1 MQNTLWIY
9 IEKKMKSFNE
19 IIEEKNE
26 NSQSYRLVVL
36 VERPRKLDPKGT
48 SSKLVSKAEKLGIE
62 TYNCR
67 INGAYLLRDEESGVI
82 TIHNE
87 GDDKGF
93 ELDDDTI
100 VFIRGDVTRKDSY
113 MDLISQIERYG
124 IPCNNTR
131 ECIEVCCDKFR
142 TYLRLQEIGMNQPK
156 TVLIP
161 NDSIEAV
168 DAAHEALDN
177 KFPMVLKTLSGSKGV
192 GVILIE
198 TERSLQSQVSL
209 IYKIDPY
216 TDILLQEYIESDYDV
231 RCVIV
236 NREIVGAMKRNKIT
250 DDFRSNASQGASV
263 ELITMTELEKEECLK
278 AAKGVNGQWVG
289 VDFIPAKNRDKNTP
303 YILEVNHSAGSK
315 AISEALEE
323 DITKMVLKLYFDR
336 EIWRKEPKQC
346 GVLETFEVD
355 GQYMTGKLDTGNSTA
370 VCSLHAED
378 IIIKNKKVTWN
389 LNGEK
394 HTKPLNRTIKLVKP
408 AETRP
413 TVMMDVKF
421 LNTTYE
427 VEVSLDERNA
437 IPFLVNRDL
446 MQRANL
452 MINPARKFMLT
463 QKGEEITT

>member
-1 MQNTLWIY
+1 
-9 IEKKMKSFNE
+9 MKSFSE
-19 IIEEKNE
+19 MTEAKVETK
-26 NSQSYRLVVL
+26 QSYRLVVL
-36 VERPRKLDPKGT
+36 VERPKKLDPAGT
-48 SSKLVSKAEKLGIE
+48 SSKLVSKADKLGIT

-67 INGAYLLRDEESGVI
+67 INGAYLIRDEDTGMV

-87 GDDKGF
+87 GDEKGF
-93 ELDDDTI
+93 ELDADTI
-100 VFIRGDVTRKDSY
+100 VFIRGDVTKKDSY

-124 IPCNNTR
+124 IACNNTR
-131 ECIEVCCDKFR
+131 ETIEVCCDKFR

-161 NDSIEAV
+161 NDTPEAV

-192 GVILIE
+192 GVLLIE

-236 NREIVGAMKRNKIT
+236 NKEIVGAMKRNKIT
-250 DDFRSNASQGASV
+250 DDFRSNASQGATV
-263 ELITMTELEKEECLK
+263 ELITLTELEKQECLK
-278 AAKGVNGQWVG
+278 AAKGVNGQWCG
-289 VDFIPAKNRDKNTP
+289 VDFIPADNRDKDVP

-336 EIWRKEPKQC
+336 DMWRKEPKQC

-355 GQYMTGKLDTGNSTA
+355 GAVLTGKLDTGNSTS
-370 VCSLHAED
+370 VCSLHADDVEV
-378 IIIKNKKVTWN
+378 KGKKVTWTM
-389 LNGEK
+389 NGEK
-394 HTKPLNRTIKLVKP
+394 HSKPLHRTIELIKP
-408 AETRP
+408 AESRP
-413 TVMMDVKF
+413 VVMMDVEF

-427 VEVSLDERNA
+427 VEVSLDKRNQ
-437 IPFLVNRDL
+437 IPFLVNRDF

-463 QKGEEITT
+463 NKSEDGIGDIQK

>member
-1 MQNTLWIY
+1 
-9 IEKKMKSFNE
+9 MKSFNDI
-19 IIEEKNE
+19 IIEAKKSEKRE
-26 NSQSYRLVVL
+26 DPYRLVVL
-36 VERPRKLDPKGT
+36 VERPKKILKTGT
-48 SSKLVSKAEKLGIE
+48 SAKLTAKAEKLGVE

-67 INGAYLLRDEESGVI
+67 INGAYLLRDEDSGVI

-93 ELDDDTI
+93 ELDEDTV
-100 VFIRGDVTRKDSY
+100 VFIRGDVTKKDSY

-161 NDSIEAV
+161 NDEPDAV

-250 DDFRSNASQGASV
+250 DDFRSNASQGATV
-263 ELITMTELEKEECLK
+263 ELIEMTELEKEECLK

-289 VDFIPAKNRDKNTP
+289 VDYIPANNRVKNP
-303 YILEVNHSAGSK
+303 PFILEVNHSAGSK
-315 AISEALEE
+315 AISEAIEE
-323 DITKMVLKLYFDR
+323 DITKMVLRLYFDR

-346 GVLETFEVD
+346 GVLETFNVD
-355 GQYMTGKLDTGNSTA
+355 GQEMTGKLDTGNNTT

-378 IIIKNKKVTWN
+378 VVIKGKTVSWTFDGK
-389 LNGEK
+389 K
-394 HTKPLNRTIKLVKP
+394 HTKPLHREVTLLKP

-413 TVMMDVKF
+413 VVLIDIEF
-421 LNTTYE
+421 LNTTYKD
-427 VEVSLDERNA
+427 VEVSLDKRNA

-446 MQRANL
+446 MQRANV
-452 MINPARKFMLT
+452 MINSSRKFMLT
-463 QKGEEITT
+463 NKSDEVIETA

>member
-1 MQNTLWIY
+1 
-9 IEKKMKSFNE
+9 MKSFNE
-19 IIEEKNE
+19 IVTEAKKVEKRE
-26 NSQSYRLVVL
+26 DPYRLVVL
-36 VERPRKLDPKGT
+36 VERPKKILKTGT
-48 SSKLVSKAEKLGIE
+48 SAKLISKAEKLGIT

-67 INGAYLLRDEESGVI
+67 INGAYLLRDKDTGEV
-82 TIHNE
+82 TLHNE
-87 GDDKGF
+87 GDEKGF
-93 ELDDDTI
+93 ELDEDTI
-100 VFIRGDVTRKDSY
+100 VFIRGDVTKKDSY

-161 NDSIEAV
+161 NDELEAV

-236 NREIVGAMKRNKIT
+236 NKEIVGAMKRNKIT
-250 DDFRSNASQGASV
+250 DDFRSNASQGAIV
-263 ELITMTELEKEECLK
+263 ELIDMTDLEKEECLK

-289 VDFIPAKNRDKNTP
+289 VDYIPANKRDKDAP

-315 AISEALEE
+315 AISEAIEE
-323 DITKMVLKLYFDR
+323 DITKMVLRLYFDR
-336 EIWRKEPKQC
+336 EIWRKEPTQC

-355 GQYMTGKLDTGNSTA
+355 GQEMTGKLDTGNNTT

-378 IIIKNKKVTWN
+378 VKIVGKKVSWTY
-389 LNGEK
+389 NGEK
-394 HTKPLNRTIKLVKP
+394 HSKPLHREVTLLKP

-413 TVMMDVKF
+413 VVMMDIKF

-427 VEVSLDERNA
+427 VEVSLDKRNA

-452 MINPARKFMLT
+452 MINSSRKFMLT
-463 QKGEEITT
+463 NKFDETPETA

>member
-1 MQNTLWIY
+1 MKTFNDI
-9 IEKKMKSFNE
+9 INEANKAEKRE
-19 IIEEKNE
+19 DP
-26 NSQSYRLVVL
+26 YRLVVL
-36 VERPRKLDPKGT
+36 VERPKKIAKTGT
-48 SSKLVSKAEKLGIE
+48 SAKLISKAEKLGIT

-67 INGAYLLRDEESGVI
+67 INGAFIQFDEDKQVV

-87 GDDKGF
+87 GDEKGF
-93 ELDDDTI
+93 EMDEDTI
-100 VFIRGDVTRKDSY
+100 VFIRGDVTKKDSY

-142 TYLRLQEIGMNQPK
+142 TYLRLQEIGMNQPR

-161 NDSIEAV
+161 NDEPEAV
-168 DAAHEALDN
+168 DAAHESLDN

-250 DDFRSNASQGASV
+250 DDFRSNASQGATV
-263 ELITMTELEKEECLK
+263 ELIEMTELEKEECLK

-289 VDFIPAKNRDKNTP
+289 VDYIPAKNRVKNPP

-315 AISEALEE
+315 AISEAIES

-336 EIWRKEPKQC
+336 DIWRKEPKQC
-346 GVLETFEVD
+346 GVLETFTVD
-355 GQYMTGKLDTGNSTA
+355 GQEMTGKLDTGNSTT

-378 IIIKNKKVTWN
+378 VTVKGKTVSWTYNGKKHSKPLHRKVT
-389 LNGEK
+389 LK
-394 HTKPLNRTIKLVKP
+394 KP

-413 TVMMDVKF
+413 VVLIDVEF
-421 LNTTYE
+421 LNTTYKD
-427 VEVSLDERNA
+427 VEVSLDQRIA

-446 MQRANL
+446 MARANV
-452 MINPARKFMLT
+452 MINSSRKFMLT
-463 QKGEEITT
+463 NKSDEVIETA

>member
-1 MQNTLWIY
+1 
-9 IEKKMKSFNE
+9 MKSFLE
-19 IIEEKNE
+19 IVEKKEEVDNKKP
-26 NSQSYRLVVL
+26 YRLVVL
-36 VERPRKLDPKGT
+36 VERPRKILKTGT
-48 SSKLVSKAEKLGIE
+48 SYKLTSKAEKLGIE
-62 TYNCR
+62 TYNSR
-67 INGAYLLRDEESGVI
+67 INGAYINREDDGRI

-93 ELDDDTI
+93 ELDEDTI
-100 VFIRGDVTRKDSY
+100 VFIRGDVTKKDSY

-142 TYLRLQEIGMNQPK
+142 TYLRLQEMGMNQPR

-161 NDSIEAV
+161 NDTPEAV
-168 DAAHEALDN
+168 DAAHESLDN

-236 NREIVGAMKRNKIT
+236 NQEIVGAMKRNKIT
-250 DDFRSNASQGASV
+250 DDFRSNASQGATV
-263 ELITMTELEKEECLK
+263 ELIEMTELEKEECLR

-289 VDFIPAKNRDKNTP
+289 VDYIPAENREKDSP
-303 YILEVNHSAGSK
+303 FILEVNHSAGSK
-315 AISEALEE
+315 AISEAIEE

-336 EIWRKEPKQC
+336 NIWRKEPKQC
-346 GVLETFEVD
+346 GVLESFKVD
-355 GQYMTGKLDTGNSTA
+355 GQEMTGKLDTGNSTS
-370 VCSLHAED
+370 VCSLHADD
-378 IIIKNKKVTWN
+378 IVIKGKKVEWK
-389 LNGEK
+389 LNGET
-394 HTKPLNRTIKLVKP
+394 HTKPLHRNVTLQKP

-413 TVMMDVKF
+413 VVLMDIEF
-421 LNTTYE
+421 LNTVYKD
-427 VEVSLDERNA
+427 VEVSLDSRNS
-437 IPFLVNRDL
+437 IPLLLNRDF
-446 MQRANL
+446 MSRANV
-452 MINPARKFMLT
+452 MINCSRKFMLT
-463 QKGEEITT
+463 NKGEDISD

>member
-1 MQNTLWIY
+1 
-9 IEKKMKSFNE
+9 MKSFNDIVTE
-19 IIEEKNE
+19 AKDNAKREDP
-26 NSQSYRLVVL
+26 YRLVVL
-36 VERPRKLDPKGT
+36 AERPKKPSKTGT
-48 SSKLVSKAEKLGIE
+48 SYKLTQKAEKLGIT

-67 INGAYLLRDEESGVI
+67 INGAFIQFDEDKQIV

-87 GDDKGF
+87 GDEKGF
-93 ELDDDTI
+93 EMDEDTI
-100 VFIRGDVTRKDSY
+100 VFIRGDVTKKDSY

-142 TYLRLQEIGMNQPK
+142 TYLRLQEIGMNQPR

-161 NDSIEAV
+161 NDEPEA
-168 DAAHEALDN
+168 
-177 KFPMVLKTLSGSKGV
+177 FPMVLKTLSGSKGV

-250 DDFRSNASQGASV
+250 DDFRSNASQGATV
-263 ELITMTELEKEECLK
+263 ELIEMTELEKEECLK

-289 VDFIPAKNRDKNTP
+289 VDYIPANNRVKNPP

-315 AISEALEE
+315 AISEAIEE

-336 EIWRKEPKQC
+336 DIWRKEPKQC
-346 GVLETFEVD
+346 GVLETFTVD
-355 GQYMTGKLDTGNSTA
+355 GQEMTGKLDTGNSTT

-378 IIIKNKKVTWN
+378 VKVQGKTVSWTYNGKKHSKPLHRKVT
-389 LNGEK
+389 LK
-394 HTKPLNRTIKLVKP
+394 KP

-413 TVMMDVKF
+413 VVLIDVEF
-421 LNTTYE
+421 LNTTYKD
-427 VEVSLDERNA
+427 VEVSLDQRIA

-446 MQRANL
+446 MARANV
-452 MINPARKFMLT
+452 MINSSRKFMLT
-463 QKGEEITT
+463 NKSDEVIETA

>member
-1 MQNTLWIY
+1 
-9 IEKKMKSFNE
+9 MKSFRE
-19 IIEEKNE
+19 IIEAKKDNKVDDKP
-26 NSQSYRLVVL
+26 YRLVVL
-36 VERPRKLDPKGT
+36 VDRPKKISEDSTSFKLT
-48 SSKLVSKAEKLGIE
+48 STAEKMGVE

-67 INGAYLLRDEESGVI
+67 INGAYINRDDDGTI

-100 VFIRGDVTRKDSY
+100 VFIRGDVTKKDSY

-142 TYLRLQEIGMNQPK
+142 TYLRLQEMGMNQPR

-161 NDSIEAV
+161 NDTPEAV

-216 TDILLQEYIESDYDV
+216 TDILLQEYIESDYDI

-236 NREIVGAMKRNKIT
+236 NQEIVGAMKRNKIT
-250 DDFRSNASQGASV
+250 DDFRANASQGATV
-263 ELITMTELEKEECLK
+263 ELIEMTELEKEQCLR

-289 VDFIPAKNRDKNTP
+289 VDYIPAENREKDAP
-303 YILEVNHSAGSK
+303 YILEVNHSAGTN
-315 AISEALEE
+315 AISEAIEE
-323 DITKMVLKLYFDR
+323 DITKIVLKLYFDR
-336 EIWRKEPKQC
+336 NIWRKEPKQC
-346 GVLETFEVD
+346 GVLESFKVD
-355 GQYMTGKLDTGNSTA
+355 GQEMTGKLDTGNSTS
-370 VCSLHAED
+370 VCSLHADD
-378 IIIKNKKVTWN
+378 IEIKGKKVTWK
-389 LNGEK
+389 LQGET
-394 HTKPLNRTIKLVKP
+394 HTKPLQKYVELIKP
-408 AETRP
+408 AEKRP
-413 TVMMDVKF
+413 VVLMDIEFLSTVYKD
-421 LNTTYE
+421 
-427 VEVSLDERNA
+427 VEVSLDSRNN
-437 IPFLVNRDL
+437 IPFLLNRDF
-446 MQRANL
+446 MARANV
-452 MINPARKFMLT
+452 MINPSRKFMLT
-463 QKGEEITT
+463 NKGEDILD

>member
-1 MQNTLWIY
+1 
-9 IEKKMKSFNE
+9 MKSFSE
-19 IIEEKNE
+19 MTEAKVETK
-26 NSQSYRLVVL
+26 QSYRLVVL
-36 VERPRKLDPKGT
+36 VERPKKLDPAGT
-48 SSKLVSKAEKLGIE
+48 SSKLVSKADKLGIT

-67 INGAYLLRDEESGVI
+67 INGAYLIRDEDTGMV

-87 GDDKGF
+87 GDEKGF
-93 ELDDDTI
+93 ELDADTI
-100 VFIRGDVTRKDSY
+100 VFIRGDVTKKDSY

-161 NDSIEAV
+161 NDSPEAV

-177 KFPMVLKTLSGSKGV
+177 KYPMVLKTLSGSKGV
-192 GVILIE
+192 GVLLIE

-236 NREIVGAMKRNKIT
+236 NKEIVGAMKRNKIT
-250 DDFRSNASQGASV
+250 DDFRSNASQGATV
-263 ELITMTELEKEECLK
+263 ELITLTELEKQECLK

-289 VDFIPAKNRDKNTP
+289 VDFIPAENRKTDVP

-336 EIWRKEPKQC
+336 DIWRKEPKQC

-355 GQYMTGKLDTGNSTA
+355 GAVLTGKLDTGNSTS
-370 VCSLHAED
+370 VCSLHADDVEV
-378 IIIKNKKVTWN
+378 KGKKVTWTM
-389 LNGEK
+389 NGDK
-394 HTKPLNRTIKLVKP
+394 HSKPLHRTIELIKP
-408 AETRP
+408 AESRP
-413 TVMMDVKF
+413 VVLMDVEF

-427 VEVSLDERNA
+427 VEVSLDKRNQ
-437 IPFLVNRDL
+437 IPFLVNRDF

-463 QKGEEITT
+463 NKSEDGIGDIKK

>member
-1 MQNTLWIY
+1 
-9 IEKKMKSFNE
+9 MKSFLE
-19 IIEEKNE
+19 IVEKKDEIDNKKP
-26 NSQSYRLVVL
+26 YRLVVL
-36 VERPRKLDPKGT
+36 VERPKKILKTGT
-48 SSKLVSKAEKLGIE
+48 SFKLTSKAEKLGIE

-67 INGAYLLRDEESGVI
+67 INGAYINRDDDGTI

-87 GDDKGF
+87 GDEKGF

-100 VFIRGDVTRKDSY
+100 VFIRGDVTKKDSY

-142 TYLRLQEIGMNQPK
+142 TYLRLQEIGMNQPR

-161 NDSIEAV
+161 NDTPEAV
-168 DAAHEALDN
+168 DAAHESLDN

-236 NREIVGAMKRNKIT
+236 NQEIVGAMKRNKIT
-250 DDFRSNASQGASV
+250 DDFRSNASQGATV
-263 ELITMTELEKEECLK
+263 ELIEMTELEKEECLK

-289 VDFIPAKNRDKNTP
+289 VDYIPSENRDKDVP

-315 AISEALEE
+315 AISEAIEE

-336 EIWRKEPKQC
+336 DIWRKEPKQC
-346 GVLETFEVD
+346 GVFERFKVD
-355 GQYMTGKLDTGNSTA
+355 GQEMTGKLDTGNSTS

-378 IIIKNKKVTWN
+378 VTIKGKKVTWK
-389 LNGEK
+389 LHGET
-394 HTKPLNRTIKLVKP
+394 HTKPLHRNVTLQKP

-413 TVMMDVKF
+413 VVLMDIEF
-421 LNTTYE
+421 LNTVYKD
-427 VEVSLDERNA
+427 VEVSLDARGN
-437 IPFLVNRDL
+437 IPLLLNRDF
-446 MQRANL
+446 MSRANV
-452 MINPARKFMLT
+452 MINSSRKFMLT
-463 QKGEEITT
+463 NKGEDISD